1 MLDPSADESCL
12 PRDFYNR
19 RADEL
24 GLAADEA
31 VRRRG
36 LYQVGFILL
45 AGLGCI
51 LLYHAL
57 ATRNLP
63 IWMPFLLIPIGVFV
77 GSRMK
82 RSQENALKLLRI
94 ADYYD
99 KGIARLNHEWDSLDG
114 GQEFSDPNH
123 FYATDLDL
131 FGRGSLFQL
140 LSSARTQA
148 GRETLA
154 SWMKEP
160 ASAEDVVA
168 RHEAISELRGR
179 QDLREA
185 LAAAGS
191 LEVSNC
197 RPDTFRE
204 WIAAPSAL
212 FPPWGP
218 PLAALLALA
227 VIPFPILYLVG
238 MTGLHGLV
246 IRLGTVLFL
255 EISVAA
261 IFFRRVRS
269 IDASVRPLSV
279 ELPIVG
285 EILGIIERE
294 AFSSKK
300 LIGLK
305 NRTRGAGTPVARLRR
320 IIRLLKERD
329 NQWTAYFS
337 YPLMAGTQLTMAV
350 DRWRG
355 RYETQ
360 ILEWLADVGEL
371 DALISLSAYAYEH
384 PLDVFPELR
393 SEGPGIEAEGIG
405 HPLLREDT
413 CVRNDFQLG
422 GDVRFVIISGSN
434 MSGKSTFVR
443 AIGLNTVLAWM
454 GAPVRCKKLNL
465 SRLAVGASVRVQDS
479 VIDGRSHFLA
489 EMQRLRRMID
499 VASATP
505 LFYLT
510 DEIMSGTN
518 SQDRRIATEWVVR
531 ALVLRGAIGIITTRD
546 LALTEIASNGLPGLN
561 VHFEDTGESGN
572 LTFDYKLR
580 PGLLTHSNALNIAH
594 MLGIDAAAGDN
605 TEENRSHRDPL
616 PKPKVAIPPGT
627 K

>member
-1 MLDPSADESCL
+1 MSNPSANEPRL
-12 PRDFYNR
+12 PRDLYNR
-19 RADEL
+19 RTDEL

-31 VRRRG
+31 IRLRG
-36 LYQVGFILL
+36 SYQVGLILL
-45 AGLGCI
+45 GVLGCV
-51 LLYHAL
+51 LLYQAFV
-57 ATRNLP
+57 TKRLP
-63 IWMPFLLIPIGVFV
+63 IWMPFLLVPIGAFV

-82 RSQENALKLLRI
+82 RCQDKALRLLRL

-99 KGIARLNHEWDSLDG
+99 SGIARLDHKWDSLDE
-114 GQEFSDPNH
+114 GQEFADPNH

-140 LSSARTQA
+140 LCSARTQA

-154 SWMKEP
+154 SWMKE
-160 ASAEDVVA
+160 SANMEEVGA
-168 RHEAISELRGR
+168 RQEAISELRGR
-179 QDLREA
+179 QDLRET

-197 RPDTFRE
+197 RPETFRA
-204 WIAAPSAL
+204 WVAAPSAP

-218 PLAALLALA
+218 PLAALLAVVAIL
-227 VIPFPILYLVG
+227 FPILYGVG
-238 MTGLHGLV
+238 LIGLHALV
-246 IRLGTVLFL
+246 MRLGVVGFL

-279 ELPIVG
+279 ELPIVR
-285 EILGIIERE
+285 EILGILEKENFSCEKLVALKSRTRE
-294 AFSSKK
+294 AGMPMAK
-300 LIGLK
+300 
-305 NRTRGAGTPVARLRR
+305 LRR
-320 IIRLLKERD
+320 ITGLLKERD
-329 NQWTAYFS
+329 NPWTMYFS
-337 YPLMAGTQLTMAV
+337 YPLMSGTQLTMAI

-355 RYETQ
+355 RYGTRM
-360 ILEWLADVGEL
+360 LEWLANVGEL
-371 DALISLSAYAYEH
+371 DALISLSAYAHEH
-384 PLDVFPELR
+384 PLDIFPELR
-393 SEGPGIEAEGIG
+393 NEGPTIEAEGIG
-405 HPLLREDT
+405 HPLLHEDT

-454 GAPVRCKKLNL
+454 GAPVRCMKLSL
-465 SRLAVGASVRVQDS
+465 SKLAVGASVRVQDS
-479 VIDGRSHFLA
+479 IIDGRSHFLA

-499 VASATP
+499 VASETP
-505 LFYLT
+505 LLYLT

-531 ALVLRGAIGIITTRD
+531 ALVMRGAIGIITTHD
-546 LALTEIASNGLPGLN
+546 LALTEIASNGLPGHN

-572 LTFDYKLR
+572 LTFDYRLR

-594 MLGIDAAAGDN
+594 MLGIDVAAGAAA
-605 TEENRSHRDPL
+605 EEDQSQRTP
-616 PKPKVAIPPGT
+616 PQKPS
-627 K
+627 